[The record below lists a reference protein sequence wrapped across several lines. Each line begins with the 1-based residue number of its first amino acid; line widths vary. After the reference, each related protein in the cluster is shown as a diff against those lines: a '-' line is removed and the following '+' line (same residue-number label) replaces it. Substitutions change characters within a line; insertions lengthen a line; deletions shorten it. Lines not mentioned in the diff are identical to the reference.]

1 MLLLANNR
9 QAGPGSG
16 PTARARD
23 ISAKAARRARIQ
35 AFALLPLTAAILV
48 VYHYR
53 IDIFGVDVPVKIAT
67 ALALIALGWEFTR
80 DAGRALG
87 PMLFRHMKPGTAGT
101 VGFLIRLVTM
111 VLIAIGAA
119 AIVGIDGRT
128 LAVGGAATAVI
139 FGLAAQQTIGNL
151 FAGLVLLSARPF
163 VVGDR
168 VELQGG
174 GLAGSIEGTVSS
186 LGLMYTTFARG
197 DDEMMVPNSV
207 VLSSA
212 VVPLREPA
220 SVNLRARLRPGVT
233 PADVQALLDE
243 TIETPTRGTPRIA
256 LEEIDGEEVI
266 VRVVA
271 TPQDPDDGATLAT
284 EVLRELIPEASRTER
299 VKAA

>member
-1 MLLLANNR
+1 MLLLPNNR
-9 QAGPGSG
+9 HDGPFHAG
-16 PTARARD
+16 RAREL
-23 ISAKAARRARIQ
+23 SAKAARRARIQ
-35 AFALLPLTAAILV
+35 AIALLPLTALVLV

-53 IDIFGVDVPVKIAT
+53 IDIFGVDTPIKIAT

-80 DAGRALG
+80 DVGRALG
-87 PMLFRHMKPGTAGT
+87 PIALGRMKPGTAGT
-101 VGFLIRLVTM
+101 VGFLIRLITM
-111 VLIAIGAA
+111 VGIAVGAA

-139 FGLAAQQTIGNL
+139 FGLAAQQTLGNL

-168 VELQGG
+168 VKLQGG
-174 GLAGSIEGTVSS
+174 GLAGSVEGTVSS

-197 DDEMMVPNSV
+197 DDEMMVPNAV

-220 SVNLRARLRPGVT
+220 SVDLRARLRPGVT
-233 PADVQALLDE
+233 PADVQTLLDE
-243 TIETPTRGTPRIA
+243 TIETPTRGNPRIA
-256 LEEIDGEEVI
+256 LEEIDGNEVI

-271 TPQDPDDGATLAT
+271 TPQDPADGATLAT

-299 VKAA
+299 IRAA

>member
-1 MLLLANNR
+1 MFLHPNNR
-9 QAGPGSG
+9 RDRQFHAG
-16 PTARARD
+16 RAREL
-23 ISAKAARRARIQ
+23 SAKAARRARIQ
-35 AFALLPLTAAILV
+35 AIALLPLTALILV

-53 IDIFGVDVPVKIAT
+53 IDIFGVDTPIRIVT

-87 PMLFRHMKPGTAGT
+87 PVVLSRMKPGAAGT
-101 VGFLIRLVTM
+101 AGFLIRLVAM
-111 VLIAIGAA
+111 LGIAIGAA
-119 AIVGIDGRT
+119 ALVGIDGRT

-168 VELQGG
+168 VKLQGG
-174 GLAGSIEGTVSS
+174 GLAGSVEGTVSS

-207 VLSSA
+207 VLNSA

-220 SVNLRARLRPGVT
+220 SVDLRARLRPGVT
-233 PADVQALLDE
+233 PADVQTLLDE
-243 TIETPTRGTPRIA
+243 TIETPTRGNPRIA
-256 LEEIDGEEVI
+256 LEEIDGNEVI

-271 TPQDPDDGATLAT
+271 TPQDPADGATLAT

-299 VKAA
+299 VHAA